1 MLVMFVCV
9 HPLLLTL
16 LLHLTLGVEFP
27 SDLMDTGEHILQG
40 AVVRGSL
47 ALKPH
52 SRRRAVFLSV
62 SGRQKKIVRTLAL
75 GSAVRRNAAKTDALR
90 KQVVG

>member
-27 SDLMDTGEHILQG
+27 SDLTDTGEHILQG
-40 AVVRGSL
+40 GCGERIARIET
-47 ALKPH
+47 ALEAQ
-52 SRRRAVFLSV
+52 SRFFSV
-62 SGRQKKIVRTLAL
+62 SGRQTKKLCGPLRL
-75 GSAVRRNAAKTDALR
+75 GVPC
-90 KQVVG
+90 VGMQQRQMR